1 MLLGVGVIL
10 FTFYFNSFCPTAG
23 VFSVEPRV
31 VNIEFFKL
39 GICIFFGR
47 LKSKGVIGVRGDPSI
62 ELILFIRLR

>member
-39 GICIFFGR
+39 GICIKKR
-47 LKSKGVIGVRGDPSI
+47 ILKNFLPVTLSSN
-62 ELILFIRLR
+62 